1 MFLFLY
7 LGDMFQILKTNWTTL
22 GKTITNPLYF
32 QNLYHSNKK
41 VDEAEILCE
50 NSLNI
55 LTLVQILCE
64 SIVAV
69 NRS

>member
-50 NSLNI
+50 NS
-55 LTLVQILCE
+55 
-64 SIVAV
+64 
-69 NRS
+69 